1 MYHTFFA
8 QISTAI
14 FQFFLVF
21 FILRN
26 EGLEALGFYGL
37 FVSILNPIQ
46 QFFKFGIPKLI
57 NTSENIATQRRYLI
71 ISLHALILFL
81 LVGSISIF
89 FIKGNEYL
97 ELFLSLLF
105 FKSLINFR
113 ETQHSIYTRNKMF
126 KFFFQSSFYCNLL
139 LVLLFWI
146 VHYSTKSL
154 SISFIVST
162 LIVLIFIFFDG
173 IKIRKITCLGLR
185 EVFNIYL
192 FKKHYLVLMKMSFAN
207 FIFNLKSNLPRYILA
222 TNFSINLVG
231 IYTAIFQAISVL
243 EIVNQ
248 SLLKFNYARLT
259 EFYYNNID
267 KFKKIEKRIYFYTTI
282 ITAVSLIVNYFI
294 GELLLEVFFG
304 LEFKNYLT
312 ILLILIID
320 RYFAMIN
327 SIPKTIF
334 ILKNKIQYN
343 ILSTSI
349 VLIISFLCLIKIED
363 FLLFNIVLVIL
374 SGFQFLT
381 NKFILN
387 KI

>member
-71 ISLHALILFL
+71 ISLHAVILFL